1 MRASVHT
8 IGCRLNQAETAL
20 LANRLK
26 QDGYQLVEFGQPTD
40 LLVLN
45 TCAVTEEAE
54 KACRYDVRRTLRH
67 SPHAFVAVTGCYAQ
81 TGAEALRRVPGID
94 LIVGAQYKMNLP
106 DYLPARSSL
115 QKRSDPELF
124 HTKRITRDDFA
135 LEGAGESTTTRVNLK
150 IQDGCNAM
158 CSFCIIPF
166 TRGRERSR
174 RVDDVLREAEELVAR
189 GHREL
194 VLTGV
199 NIGQYRQEGITFVSL
214 IRRLEDMDGLARIR
228 ISSIEPTTISDDLLE
243 YMATSRKLCRYL
255 HVPLQSGDD
264 GILQAMNRR
273 YTTKEYIA
281 VIEKI
286 VSRIPDIG
294 LGTDLMVGFPGEN
307 EPEFE
312 QTYRLVSDLPF
323 AYFHIFSFS
332 KRPGTAAARLHNTLD
347 PAMVKSR
354 SKALAELSR
363 RKRMA
368 FYQRYIGTR
377 VQVLFET
384 RSDDGLWTGLTDN
397 YLRLAVSSPG
407 DLTNTIREV
416 TVTGVMDGLAIGQAP
431 ERQA

>member
-1 MRASVHT
+1 
-8 IGCRLNQAETAL
+8 
-20 LANRLK
+20 
-26 QDGYQLVEFGQPTD
+26 
-40 LLVLN
+40 
-45 TCAVTEEAE
+45 
-54 KACRYDVRRTLRH
+54 
-67 SPHAFVAVTGCYAQ
+67 
-81 TGAEALRRVPGID
+81 
-94 LIVGAQYKMNLP
+94 
-106 DYLPARSSL
+106 
-115 QKRSDPELF
+115 
-124 HTKRITRDDFA
+124 
-135 LEGAGESTTTRVNLK
+135 
-150 IQDGCNAM
+150 
-158 CSFCIIPF
+158 
-166 TRGRERSR
+166 
-174 RVDDVLREAEELVAR
+174 
-189 GHREL
+189 
-194 VLTGV
+194 
-199 NIGQYRQEGITFVSL
+199 
-214 IRRLEDMDGLARIR
+214 
-228 ISSIEPTTISDDLLE
+228 
-243 YMATSRKLCRYL
+243 LCRYL

-397 YLRLAVSSPG
+397 YLRLAVSSPD